1 MIMTVVSSPK
11 HLHKDMQ
18 HSVHTFVKTRVSFF
32 VATTDVN
39 QLLLSIIMPKANDIL
54 ECGFL
59 DRRLNRIIILMA
71 ATLVLLAIIA
81 IGIVSNMGLENATGS
96 SKICKRLVWSSK
108 YKYNT
113 IINSQIY
120 ACSAGQ
126 FSNPSGM
133 GGYRRYSWW
142 QIFETAIIQ
151 KEWQ

>member
-1 MIMTVVSSPK
+1 MIMTIVSNPK
-11 HLHKDMQ
+11 QHLLKDMQ

-96 SKICKRLVWSSK
+96 TKICERFIHILLV
-108 YKYNT
+108 
-113 IINSQIY
+113 
-120 ACSAGQ
+120 
-126 FSNPSGM
+126 
-133 GGYRRYSWW
+133 
-142 QIFETAIIQ
+142 
-151 KEWQ
+151 